1 MAVFNDYLDL
11 RFAVGELV
19 GNRSISDVMS
29 RLVQQA
35 ESLLN
40 RQLRTR
46 AQITDATL
54 TFVDGA
60 GPLPADFLEMLH
72 VFDAHGLP
80 MRAGSIADTKLN
92 GSQYGRYAI
101 TGSDVLIYGY
111 SGDREIRYF
120 AKLPTL
126 TTSASTSNWLLEQ
139 YPDAYLY
146 SVGMEAAKFL
156 RDADLVAATTPLLAQ
171 ALSSVKVDDD
181 RARWANATVRV
192 QGVTP

>member
-11 RFAVGELV
+11 RFAVGEHV
-19 GNRSISDVMS
+19 GNRSISDVVP

-46 AQITDATL
+46 NQITDATL
-54 TFVDGA
+54 TFVDGVA
-60 GPLPADFLEMLH
+60 PLPADFLEILD
-72 VFDAHGLP
+72 V
-80 MRAGSIADTKLN
+80 S
-92 GSQYGRYAI
+92 GRYTVKGPHI
-101 TGSDVLIYGY
+101 LIQGF
-111 SGDREIRYF
+111 SGDRAIRYY

-181 RARWANATVRV
+181 RARWATATVQV
-192 QGVTP
+192 QGCTP